1 MALDICYPTC
11 TFPTIHIPPNG
22 IIIYVERNLSFIIAL
37 GAKNG
42 DEGNNGCVFQCVAE
56 FCRTC
61 SFNTGTSFLIEEK
74 EEKGEALLFCL
85 LAVGFI
91 LFKNVLVMGLSRF
104 QNYFLLSLYKRLSFS
119 LFSSYYHRGILFIS
133 RLGSTR
139 LGYEVNY
146 VCYAF
151 SMSLLSPLLNM
162 TADVLLIL
170 LVTAVLLVYAPM
182 TVLMLYL
189 AFFPFMLMYIFGIK
203 RRIRYYG
210 KKELL
215 ARREQTRI
223 VTEAYKGYAE
233 LEVNHAFPSLQH
245 SFLKGLD
252 TISFCRLKLETVYH
266 LPLCLSELS
275 VVIGLTLLALSGTGN
290 VKALVGIFA
299 VGAFRLLPALRESL
313 SAWTQI
319 QNSVFC
325 LRIIKAG
332 MEDLFSTFEEKP
344 TAGLSFE
351 KEIAISNLSYTY
363 PEGKRVLKEFD
374 CTIRKGEYIGIRGSS
389 GIGKSTL
396 FNLLL
401 GFLKPDG
408 GEIRIDGVLLSAENR
423 KLWHRRIGYVP
434 QGVFILD
441 GTLAENVALG
451 CCDISKEKV
460 KRILRQVRLDE
471 WVDELPLGIDTLLG
485 ESGARLS
492 GGQKQRVGIAR
503 ALYKEADILL
513 LDEATSALDT
523 ATECEINE
531 MICGLRNDYR
541 GLTVLSIA
549 HRESSLA
556 FCNRI
561 ITLN

>member
-1 MALDICYPTC
+1 MLKEIYHLLLPSERRMGMRVIMAVFFSALLN
-11 TFPTIHIPPNG
+11 FAGLAALIP
-22 IIIYVERNLSFIIAL
+22 VLL
-37 GAKNG
+37 
-42 DEGNNGCVFQCVAE
+42 
-56 FCRTC
+56 
-61 SFNTGTSFLIEEK
+61 FLIEEK

-182 TVLMLYL
+182 TVLMLYF

>member
-1 MALDICYPTC
+1 MLKEIYHLLLPSERRMGMRVIMAVFFSALLN
-11 TFPTIHIPPNG
+11 FAGLAALIP
-22 IIIYVERNLSFIIAL
+22 VLL
-37 GAKNG
+37 
-42 DEGNNGCVFQCVAE
+42 
-56 FCRTC
+56 
-61 SFNTGTSFLIEEK
+61 FLIEEK

-119 LFSSYYHRGILFIS
+119 LFSSYYHRGLLFIS

-344 TAGLSFE
+344 TARLSFE

-374 CTIRKGEYIGIRGSS
+374 CTIRKGEYIGVRGSS

-556 FCNRI
+556 LCNRI

>member
-1 MALDICYPTC
+1 MLKEIYHLLLPSERRMGMRVIMAVFFSALLN
-11 TFPTIHIPPNG
+11 FAGLAALIP
-22 IIIYVERNLSFIIAL
+22 VLL
-37 GAKNG
+37 
-42 DEGNNGCVFQCVAE
+42 
-56 FCRTC
+56 
-61 SFNTGTSFLIEEK
+61 FLIEEK

-423 KLWHRRIGYVP
+423 KWWHRRIGYVP

>member
-1 MALDICYPTC
+1 MLKEIYHLLLPSERRMGMRVIMAVFFSALLN
-11 TFPTIHIPPNG
+11 FAGLAALIP
-22 IIIYVERNLSFIIAL
+22 VLL
-37 GAKNG
+37 
-42 DEGNNGCVFQCVAE
+42 
-56 FCRTC
+56 
-61 SFNTGTSFLIEEK
+61 FLIEEK

-233 LEVNHAFPSLQH
+233 LEVNHAFPFLQH

-313 SAWTQI
+313 SALTQI

-351 KEIAISNLSYTY
+351 KEIVISNLSYTY

>member
-1 MALDICYPTC
+1 MLKVIYHLLLPSERRMGMRVIMAVFFSALLN
-11 TFPTIHIPPNG
+11 FAGLAALIP
-22 IIIYVERNLSFIIAL
+22 VLL
-37 GAKNG
+37 
-42 DEGNNGCVFQCVAE
+42 
-56 FCRTC
+56 
-61 SFNTGTSFLIEEK
+61 FLIEEK

-119 LFSSYYHRGILFIS
+119 LFSSYYNRGILFIS

-332 MEDLFSTFEEKP
+332 MEDLFSAFEEKP

-434 QGVFILD
+434 QGVFIHD
-441 GTLAENVALG
+441 GTLADNVALG

-541 GLTVLSIA
+541 WLTFLSICGLKKKKKKQTVLSIA

>member
-1 MALDICYPTC
+1 MLKEIYHLLLPSERRMGMRVIMAVFFSALLN
-11 TFPTIHIPPNG
+11 FAGLAALIP
-22 IIIYVERNLSFIIAL
+22 VLL
-37 GAKNG
+37 
-42 DEGNNGCVFQCVAE
+42 
-56 FCRTC
+56 
-61 SFNTGTSFLIEEK
+61 FLIEEK

-299 VGAFRLLPALRESL
+299 VGAFRLLPALRELL

>member
-1 MALDICYPTC
+1 MLKEIYHLLLPSERRMGMRVIMAVFFSALLN
-11 TFPTIHIPPNG
+11 FAGLAALIP
-22 IIIYVERNLSFIIAL
+22 VLL
-37 GAKNG
+37 
-42 DEGNNGCVFQCVAE
+42 
-56 FCRTC
+56 
-61 SFNTGTSFLIEEK
+61 FLIEEK

-162 TADVLLIL
+162 TADVCHIL

-374 CTIRKGEYIGIRGSS
+374 CTIRKGEYIGVRGSS

-556 FCNRI
+556 LCNRI

>member
-1 MALDICYPTC
+1 MLKEIYHLLLPSERRMGMRVIMAVFFSALLN
-11 TFPTIHIPPNG
+11 FAGLAALIP
-22 IIIYVERNLSFIIAL
+22 VLL
-37 GAKNG
+37 
-42 DEGNNGCVFQCVAE
+42 
-56 FCRTC
+56 
-61 SFNTGTSFLIEEK
+61 FLIEEK

-245 SFLKGLD
+245 SFLMGLD

>member
-1 MALDICYPTC
+1 MLKEIYHLLLPSERRMGMRVIMAVFFSALLN
-11 TFPTIHIPPNG
+11 FAGLAALIP
-22 IIIYVERNLSFIIAL
+22 VLL
-37 GAKNG
+37 
-42 DEGNNGCVFQCVAE
+42 
-56 FCRTC
+56 
-61 SFNTGTSFLIEEK
+61 FLIEEK

-119 LFSSYYHRGILFIS
+119 LFSSYYHRGLLFIS

-233 LEVNHAFPSLQH
+233 LEVNHAFPFLQH

-351 KEIAISNLSYTY
+351 KEIVISNLSYTY

>member
-1 MALDICYPTC
+1 MLKEIYHLLLPSERRMGMRVIMAVFFSALLN
-11 TFPTIHIPPNG
+11 FAGLAALIP
-22 IIIYVERNLSFIIAL
+22 VLL
-37 GAKNG
+37 
-42 DEGNNGCVFQCVAE
+42 
-56 FCRTC
+56 
-61 SFNTGTSFLIEEK
+61 FLIEEK

-119 LFSSYYHRGILFIS
+119 LFSSYYHRGLLFIS

-471 WVDELPLGIDTLLG
+471 WVDELSLGIDTLLG

>member
-1 MALDICYPTC
+1 MLKEIYHLLLPSERRMGMRVIMAVFFSALLN
-11 TFPTIHIPPNG
+11 FAGLAALIP
-22 IIIYVERNLSFIIAL
+22 VLL
-37 GAKNG
+37 
-42 DEGNNGCVFQCVAE
+42 
-56 FCRTC
+56 
-61 SFNTGTSFLIEEK
+61 FLIEEK

-556 FCNRI
+556 LCNRI

>member
-1 MALDICYPTC
+1 MLKEIYHLLLPSERRMGMRVIMAVFFSALLN
-11 TFPTIHIPPNG
+11 FAGLAALIP
-22 IIIYVERNLSFIIAL
+22 VLL
-37 GAKNG
+37 
-42 DEGNNGCVFQCVAE
+42 
-56 FCRTC
+56 
-61 SFNTGTSFLIEEK
+61 FLIEEK

-374 CTIRKGEYIGIRGSS
+374 CTIRKGEYIGVRGSS

-423 KLWHRRIGYVP
+423 KLWHCRIGYVP

-556 FCNRI
+556 LCNRI

>member
-1 MALDICYPTC
+1 MLKEIYHLLLPSERRMGMRVIMAVFFSALLN
-11 TFPTIHIPPNG
+11 FAGLAALIP
-22 IIIYVERNLSFIIAL
+22 VLL
-37 GAKNG
+37 
-42 DEGNNGCVFQCVAE
+42 
-56 FCRTC
+56 
-61 SFNTGTSFLIEEK
+61 FLIEEK

-503 ALYKEADILL
+503 ALYKDADILL

>member
-1 MALDICYPTC
+1 MLKEIYHLLLPSERRMGMRVIMAVFFSALLN
-11 TFPTIHIPPNG
+11 FAGLAALIP
-22 IIIYVERNLSFIIAL
+22 VLL
-37 GAKNG
+37 
-42 DEGNNGCVFQCVAE
+42 
-56 FCRTC
+56 
-61 SFNTGTSFLIEEK
+61 FLIEEK

-119 LFSSYYHRGILFIS
+119 LFSSYYHRGLLFIS

-374 CTIRKGEYIGIRGSS
+374 CTIRKGEYIGVRGSS

-541 GLTVLSIA
+541 GLAVLSIA

-556 FCNRI
+556 LCNRI

>member
-1 MALDICYPTC
+1 MLKEIYHLLLPSERRMGMRVIMAVFFSALLN
-11 TFPTIHIPPNG
+11 FAGLAALIP
-22 IIIYVERNLSFIIAL
+22 VLL
-37 GAKNG
+37 
-42 DEGNNGCVFQCVAE
+42 
-56 FCRTC
+56 
-61 SFNTGTSFLIEEK
+61 FLIEEK

-104 QNYFLLSLYKRLSFS
+104 QNDFLLSLYKRLSFS
-119 LFSSYYHRGILFIS
+119 LCSSYYHRGILFIS

-460 KRILRQVRLDE
+460 KRILWQVRLDE

>member
-1 MALDICYPTC
+1 MLKEIYHLLLPSERRMGMRVIMAVFFSALLN
-11 TFPTIHIPPNG
+11 FAGLAALIP
-22 IIIYVERNLSFIIAL
+22 VLL
-37 GAKNG
+37 
-42 DEGNNGCVFQCVAE
+42 
-56 FCRTC
+56 
-61 SFNTGTSFLIEEK
+61 FLIEEK

-104 QNYFLLSLYKRLSFS
+104 QNYYLLSLYKRLSFS

-215 ARREQTRI
+215 ARHEQTRI

>member
-1 MALDICYPTC
+1 MLKEIYHLLLPSERRMGMRVIMAVFFSALLN
-11 TFPTIHIPPNG
+11 FAGLAALIP
-22 IIIYVERNLSFIIAL
+22 VLL
-37 GAKNG
+37 
-42 DEGNNGCVFQCVAE
+42 
-56 FCRTC
+56 
-61 SFNTGTSFLIEEK
+61 FLIEEK

-85 LAVGFI
+85 LPVGFI

-119 LFSSYYHRGILFIS
+119 LFSSYYHRGLLFIS

-374 CTIRKGEYIGIRGSS
+374 CTIRKGEYIGVRGSS

-556 FCNRI
+556 LCNRI

>member
-1 MALDICYPTC
+1 MLKEIYHLLLPSERRMGMRVIMAVFFSALLN
-11 TFPTIHIPPNG
+11 FAGLAALIP
-22 IIIYVERNLSFIIAL
+22 VLL
-37 GAKNG
+37 
-42 DEGNNGCVFQCVAE
+42 
-56 FCRTC
+56 
-61 SFNTGTSFLIEEK
+61 FLIEEK

-119 LFSSYYHRGILFIS
+119 LFSSYYHRGLLFIS

-233 LEVNHAFPSLQH
+233 LEVNHAFPFLQH

-434 QGVFILD
+434 QGVFILE

>member
-1 MALDICYPTC
+1 MLKEIYHLLLPSERRMGMRVIMAVFFSALLN
-11 TFPTIHIPPNG
+11 FAGLAALIP
-22 IIIYVERNLSFIIAL
+22 VLL
-37 GAKNG
+37 
-42 DEGNNGCVFQCVAE
+42 
-56 FCRTC
+56 
-61 SFNTGTSFLIEEK
+61 FLIEEK

-313 SAWTQI
+313 SAWTQK

-332 MEDLFSTFEEKP
+332 MEYLFSAFEEKP

>member
-1 MALDICYPTC
+1 MLKEIYHLLLPSERRMGMRVIMAVFFSALLN
-11 TFPTIHIPPNG
+11 FAGLAALIP
-22 IIIYVERNLSFIIAL
+22 VLL
-37 GAKNG
+37 
-42 DEGNNGCVFQCVAE
+42 
-56 FCRTC
+56 
-61 SFNTGTSFLIEEK
+61 FLIEEK

-104 QNYFLLSLYKRLSFS
+104 QNYYLLSLYKRLSFS

-523 ATECEINE
+523 ATECEINK

>member
-1 MALDICYPTC
+1 MLKEIYHLLLPSERRMGMRVIMAVFFSALLN
-11 TFPTIHIPPNG
+11 FAGLAALIP
-22 IIIYVERNLSFIIAL
+22 VLL
-37 GAKNG
+37 
-42 DEGNNGCVFQCVAE
+42 
-56 FCRTC
+56 
-61 SFNTGTSFLIEEK
+61 FLIEEK

-119 LFSSYYHRGILFIS
+119 LFSSYYYRGILFIS

-351 KEIAISNLSYTY
+351 KEIAISNLSYAY

-423 KLWHRRIGYVP
+423 KLWHCRIGYVP

>member
-1 MALDICYPTC
+1 MLKEIYHLLLPSERRMGMRVIMAVFFSALLN
-11 TFPTIHIPPNG
+11 FAGLAALIP
-22 IIIYVERNLSFIIAL
+22 VLL
-37 GAKNG
+37 
-42 DEGNNGCVFQCVAE
+42 
-56 FCRTC
+56 
-61 SFNTGTSFLIEEK
+61 FLIEEK
-74 EEKGEALLFCL
+74 EEKGEARLFCL

-104 QNYFLLSLYKRLSFS
+104 QNYYLLSLYKRLSFS

-299 VGAFRLLPALRESL
+299 VGAFRLLPALRELL

-351 KEIAISNLSYTY
+351 KEIAISNLSYAY

-374 CTIRKGEYIGIRGSS
+374 CMIRKGEYIGIRGSS

>member
-1 MALDICYPTC
+1 MLKEIYHLLLPSERRMGMRVIMAVFFSALLN
-11 TFPTIHIPPNG
+11 FAGLAALIP
-22 IIIYVERNLSFIIAL
+22 VLL
-37 GAKNG
+37 
-42 DEGNNGCVFQCVAE
+42 
-56 FCRTC
+56 
-61 SFNTGTSFLIEEK
+61 FLIEEK

-441 GTLAENVALG
+441 GTLAENVALE

>member
-1 MALDICYPTC
+1 MLKEIYHLLLPSERRMGMRVIMAVSFSALLN
-11 TFPTIHIPPNG
+11 FAGLAALIP
-22 IIIYVERNLSFIIAL
+22 VLL
-37 GAKNG
+37 
-42 DEGNNGCVFQCVAE
+42 
-56 FCRTC
+56 
-61 SFNTGTSFLIEEK
+61 FLIEEK

>member
-1 MALDICYPTC
+1 MLKEIYHLLLPSERRMGMRVIMAVFFSALLN
-11 TFPTIHIPPNG
+11 FAGLAALIP
-22 IIIYVERNLSFIIAL
+22 VLL
-37 GAKNG
+37 
-42 DEGNNGCVFQCVAE
+42 
-56 FCRTC
+56 
-61 SFNTGTSFLIEEK
+61 FLIEEK

-203 RRIRYYG
+203 RWIRYYG

>member
-1 MALDICYPTC
+1 MLKEIYHLLLPSERRMGMRVIMAVFFSALLN
-11 TFPTIHIPPNG
+11 FAGLAALIP
-22 IIIYVERNLSFIIAL
+22 VLL
-37 GAKNG
+37 
-42 DEGNNGCVFQCVAE
+42 
-56 FCRTC
+56 
-61 SFNTGTSFLIEEK
+61 FLIEEK
-74 EEKGEALLFCL
+74 EEKGETLLFCL

-374 CTIRKGEYIGIRGSS
+374 CMIRKGEYIGIRGSS

>member
-1 MALDICYPTC
+1 MLKEIYHLLLPSERRMGMRVIMAVFFSALLN
-11 TFPTIHIPPNG
+11 FAGLAALIP
-22 IIIYVERNLSFIIAL
+22 VLL
-37 GAKNG
+37 
-42 DEGNNGCVFQCVAE
+42 
-56 FCRTC
+56 
-61 SFNTGTSFLIEEK
+61 FLIEEK

-332 MEDLFSTFEEKP
+332 MEDLFSAFEEKP

-460 KRILRQVRLDE
+460 KRILRQVRPDE

-523 ATECEINE
+523 ATECVLNE

>member
-1 MALDICYPTC
+1 MLKEIYHLLLPSERRMGMRVIMAVFFSALLN
-11 TFPTIHIPPNG
+11 FAGLAALIP
-22 IIIYVERNLSFIIAL
+22 VLL
-37 GAKNG
+37 
-42 DEGNNGCVFQCVAE
+42 
-56 FCRTC
+56 
-61 SFNTGTSFLIEEK
+61 FLIEEK

-104 QNYFLLSLYKRLSFS
+104 QNYYLLSLYKRLSFS

-351 KEIAISNLSYTY
+351 KKLQY
-363 PEGKRVLKEFD
+363 PIFRIL
-374 CTIRKGEYIGIRGSS
+374 IRKE
-389 GIGKSTL
+389 
-396 FNLLL
+396 
-401 GFLKPDG
+401 
-408 GEIRIDGVLLSAENR
+408 
-423 KLWHRRIGYVP
+423 
-434 QGVFILD
+434 
-441 GTLAENVALG
+441 
-451 CCDISKEKV
+451 
-460 KRILRQVRLDE
+460 
-471 WVDELPLGIDTLLG
+471 
-485 ESGARLS
+485 
-492 GGQKQRVGIAR
+492 
-503 ALYKEADILL
+503 
-513 LDEATSALDT
+513 
-523 ATECEINE
+523 
-531 MICGLRNDYR
+531 
-541 GLTVLSIA
+541 
-549 HRESSLA
+549 RES
-556 FCNRI
+556 
-561 ITLN
+561 

>member
-1 MALDICYPTC
+1 MLKEIYHLLLPSERRMGMRVIMAVFFSALLN
-11 TFPTIHIPPNG
+11 FAGLAALIP
-22 IIIYVERNLSFIIAL
+22 VLL
-37 GAKNG
+37 
-42 DEGNNGCVFQCVAE
+42 
-56 FCRTC
+56 
-61 SFNTGTSFLIEEK
+61 FLIEEK

-332 MEDLFSTFEEKP
+332 MEDLFSAFEEKP

-460 KRILRQVRLDE
+460 KRILRQVGLDE

>member
-1 MALDICYPTC
+1 MLKEIYHLLLPSERRMGMRVIMAVFFSALLN
-11 TFPTIHIPPNG
+11 FAGLAALIP
-22 IIIYVERNLSFIIAL
+22 VLL
-37 GAKNG
+37 
-42 DEGNNGCVFQCVAE
+42 
-56 FCRTC
+56 
-61 SFNTGTSFLIEEK
+61 FLIEEK

-266 LPLCLSELS
+266 LPFCLSELS

-344 TAGLSFE
+344 TVGLSFE

>member
-1 MALDICYPTC
+1 MLKEIYHLLLPSERRMGMRVIMAVFFSALLN
-11 TFPTIHIPPNG
+11 FAGLAALIP
-22 IIIYVERNLSFIIAL
+22 VLL
-37 GAKNG
+37 
-42 DEGNNGCVFQCVAE
+42 
-56 FCRTC
+56 
-61 SFNTGTSFLIEEK
+61 FLIEEK

-85 LAVGFI
+85 LAIGFI

>member
-1 MALDICYPTC
+1 MLKEIYHLLLPSERRMGMRVIMAVFFSALLN
-11 TFPTIHIPPNG
+11 FAGLAALIP
-22 IIIYVERNLSFIIAL
+22 VLL
-37 GAKNG
+37 
-42 DEGNNGCVFQCVAE
+42 
-56 FCRTC
+56 
-61 SFNTGTSFLIEEK
+61 FLIEEK

-146 VCYAF
+146 VCHAF

-233 LEVNHAFPSLQH
+233 LEVNHAFPFLQH

>member
-1 MALDICYPTC
+1 MLKEIYHLLLPSERRMGMRVIMAVFFSALLN
-11 TFPTIHIPPNG
+11 FAGLAALIP
-22 IIIYVERNLSFIIAL
+22 VLL
-37 GAKNG
+37 
-42 DEGNNGCVFQCVAE
+42 
-56 FCRTC
+56 
-61 SFNTGTSFLIEEK
+61 FLIEEK

-471 WVDELPLGIDTLLG
+471 WVDELPQGIDTLLG

>member
-1 MALDICYPTC
+1 MLKEIYHLLLPSERRMGMRVIMAVFFSALLN
-11 TFPTIHIPPNG
+11 FAGLAALIP
-22 IIIYVERNLSFIIAL
+22 VLL
-37 GAKNG
+37 
-42 DEGNNGCVFQCVAE
+42 
-56 FCRTC
+56 
-61 SFNTGTSFLIEEK
+61 FLIEEK

-233 LEVNHAFPSLQH
+233 LEVNHAFPFLQH

-451 CCDISKEKV
+451 CCDISQEKV

>member
-1 MALDICYPTC
+1 MLKEIYHLLLPSERRMGMRVIMAVFFSALLN
-11 TFPTIHIPPNG
+11 FAGLAALIP
-22 IIIYVERNLSFIIAL
+22 VLL
-37 GAKNG
+37 
-42 DEGNNGCVFQCVAE
+42 
-56 FCRTC
+56 
-61 SFNTGTSFLIEEK
+61 FLIEEK

-299 VGAFRLLPALRESL
+299 VGAFRLLPALHESL

-471 WVDELPLGIDTLLG
+471 WVDELPQGIDTLLG

>member
-1 MALDICYPTC
+1 MLKEIYHLLLPSERRMGMRVIMAVFFSALLN
-11 TFPTIHIPPNG
+11 FAGLAALIP
-22 IIIYVERNLSFIIAL
+22 VLL
-37 GAKNG
+37 
-42 DEGNNGCVFQCVAE
+42 
-56 FCRTC
+56 
-61 SFNTGTSFLIEEK
+61 FLIEEK

-119 LFSSYYHRGILFIS
+119 LFSSYYHRGLLFIS

-299 VGAFRLLPALRESL
+299 VGAFRLLSALRESL

-374 CTIRKGEYIGIRGSS
+374 CTIRKGEYIGVRGSS

-556 FCNRI
+556 LCNRI

>member
-1 MALDICYPTC
+1 MLKEIYHLLLPSERRMGMRVIMAVFFSALLN
-11 TFPTIHIPPNG
+11 FAGLAALIP
-22 IIIYVERNLSFIIAL
+22 VLL
-37 GAKNG
+37 
-42 DEGNNGCVFQCVAE
+42 
-56 FCRTC
+56 
-61 SFNTGTSFLIEEK
+61 FLIEEK

-104 QNYFLLSLYKRLSFS
+104 QNYYLLSLYKRLSFS

-408 GEIRIDGVLLSAENR
+408 GEIRIDGALLSAENR

>member
-1 MALDICYPTC
+1 MLKEIYHLLLPSERRMGMRVIMAVFFSALLN
-11 TFPTIHIPPNG
+11 FAGLAALIP
-22 IIIYVERNLSFIIAL
+22 VLL
-37 GAKNG
+37 
-42 DEGNNGCVFQCVAE
+42 
-56 FCRTC
+56 
-61 SFNTGTSFLIEEK
+61 FLIEEK

-233 LEVNHAFPSLQH
+233 LEVNHAFPFLQH

>member
-1 MALDICYPTC
+1 MLKEIYHLLLPSERRMGMRVIMAVFFSALLN
-11 TFPTIHIPPNG
+11 FAGLAALIP
-22 IIIYVERNLSFIIAL
+22 VLL
-37 GAKNG
+37 
-42 DEGNNGCVFQCVAE
+42 
-56 FCRTC
+56 
-61 SFNTGTSFLIEEK
+61 FLIEEK

-233 LEVNHAFPSLQH
+233 LEVNHAFPFLQH

-344 TAGLSFE
+344 TAVLSFE